1 MKQVQKLLDSL
12 IFGGLIVFA
21 TGRQNN
27 INYESFVDLEHQ
39 GRKEFMADLKA
50 FENYG
55 QLHSKRSEGSQ
66 GAGERLLLNRNLT
79 LS

>member
-39 GRKEFMADLKA
+39 GRKEFMADLRPSKIMDNYTLKEAKEVKA
-50 FENYG
+50 REKGCF
-55 QLHSKRSEGSQ
+55 
-66 GAGERLLLNRNLT
+66 
-79 LS
+79 